1 MSPSSVVRRYLTAG
15 TLQVPPAML
24 KDISGWVFSV
34 VLESRREFLLQQPTL
49 DGNDVRDLE
58 DAPLVLKRLEG
69 DILQALLKKK
79 PRATWSAYQT
89 LLKYLGRF
97 KIAQPPALP
106 YKEFTA
112 YINDGTLR
120 DHVDAD
126 VFLAESSLKSL
137 FAKEVR
143 LQRNMNFQLDRI
155 KSGMV
160 VQAPSALTTP
170 SVKSFPFDPTG
181 WAYPKFHDIKSFAP
195 KWNTKYREFL
205 GPLADLMKVE
215 GEDGVARTVD
225 EAVEHAANQWENITV
240 AVIPNYRSEGSWS
253 AGTRVLRVALPP
265 SVSQAPE
272 FMFPITKIQS
282 DIDEVVRHE
291 LQHMVQTYLSM
302 AMYGLGSEGTRPTGL
317 GFPTRKQ
324 RTPLYRQELDPD
336 RLPKDS
342 PLWSDR
348 GKALRSLTEQ
358 GVENPEKASLHALD
372 DAEFHTRM
380 EDSKQNLRLLL
391 KALDDLDPKRVFRIF
406 TALAPM
412 VKDYMDPYSRV
423 SVDSFMH
430 TLSKVPDAR
439 EKYRRA
445 LSELA
450 RVVR

>member
-1 MSPSSVVRRYLTAG
+1 MSPSSVVARYLTAG

-24 KDISGWVFSV
+24 KDISEWVFSV
-34 VLESRREFLLQQPTL
+34 ILESRKEFLLKQPTL

-58 DAPLVLKRLEG
+58 DAPLVIKRLEG

-79 PRATWSAYQT
+79 PKATWSAYQT

-97 KIAQPPALP
+97 KIQQPPPLS
-106 YKEFTA
+106 YKEFTV
-112 YINDGTLR
+112 YFNDGTLR
-120 DHVDAD
+120 DHVDTD
-126 VFLAESSLKSL
+126 VFMAEESLKRL
-137 FAKEVR
+137 LAKEIR
-143 LQRNMNFQLDRI
+143 LQKNMNFQLDRI
-155 KSGMV
+155 KSGMMV
-160 VQAPSALTTP
+160 GAPSALTTP
-170 SVKSFPFDPTG
+170 AVKAFPFDPTG

-195 KWNTKYREFL
+195 QWNAKYRQFL
-205 GPLADLMKVE
+205 GPLADILKVE

-225 EAVEHAANQWENITV
+225 EAVEHAANQWGKITV
-240 AVIPNYRSEGSWS
+240 EVIPNYRSEGSWS
-253 AGTRVLRVALPP
+253 SNIRVIRVALPP

-282 DIDEVVRHE
+282 DIEGVVRHE

-302 AMYGLGSEGTRPTGL
+302 AMHGLGSEGTRPKGL

-324 RTPLYRQELDPD
+324 QTPLYRQELDPD

-342 PLWSDR
+342 PLWADR

-358 GVENPEKASLHALD
+358 GVENPENANLHALD

-391 KALDDLDPKRVFRIF
+391 KALDDLDPKRVFRTF
-406 TALAPM
+406 TALAPT
-412 VKDYMDPYSRV
+412 VKDYMDPYSKI
-423 SVDSFMH
+423 SVDPFMLA
-430 TLSKVPDAR
+430 LSRVPSAR

-445 LSELA
+445 LTELA